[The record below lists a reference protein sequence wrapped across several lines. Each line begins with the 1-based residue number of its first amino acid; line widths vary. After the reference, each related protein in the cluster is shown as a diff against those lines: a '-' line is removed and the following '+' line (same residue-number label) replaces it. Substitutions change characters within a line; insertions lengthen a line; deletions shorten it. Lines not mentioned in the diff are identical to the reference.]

1 MRWQQVRCVRPKPE
15 SREVEKVYRVVRRTG
30 RQKSKLEPIAT
41 IFVAREL
48 AVGDGAGPL
57 HQVRSLS
64 GIDERAQVSAL
75 WGASIPGVEARA
87 YRHRSGTTGATH

>member
-1 MRWQQVRCVRPKPE
+1 MGSAWRDVPDGDREGGPRWQQVRLVWPKPE
-15 SREVEKVYRVVRRTG
+15 GREVEKVYRVVRRTG

-48 AVGDGAGPL
+48 AAVDDGAGPL

-64 GIDERAQVSAL
+64 GIDERA
-75 WGASIPGVEARA
+75 
-87 YRHRSGTTGATH
+87 